1 MTVDDLMTRPVVV
14 VPEQTTFS
22 ELANLLRRHRISGLP
37 VVDDYGRLLGM
48 VSERDLLGRL
58 IHAEM
63 RRVFADQAPPAA
75 SRWESRA
82 TGETAAGLMSRP
94 AISTTPEASVD
105 DALELMRR
113 RAVRRLAVIDEDQ
126 HVVGIVTR
134 TDLLQPYT
142 RTDQEL
148 RDQLLNEVL
157 PRLGVDARTDSPR
170 RRGGERS
177 DRRHAGHPPTR
188 DASPRGDSRHA
199 WRHLRRVPPW
209 CRAPPET
216 DRRRDLKNRVEW
228 HSRLGRVGLRHR
240 LCGTATRPRVRT
252 EEGTRRIMP
261 RHTFTLAS
269 SSSRCPIWC

>member
-1 MTVDDLMTRPVVV
+1 MTVDDLMTRPAVV

-37 VVDDYGRLLGM
+37 VVDDDGRLLGM

-63 RRVFADQAPPAA
+63 WRVFADQAPPAA
-75 SRWESRA
+75 STWESRA

-148 RDQLLNEVL
+148 RDQLRNEVL
-157 PRLGVDARTDSPR
+157 PRLGVDPGQIRLAVEEGNVLI
-170 RRGGERS
+170 GGMLATPQLVTQVQE
-177 DRRHAGHPPTR
+177 AIR
-188 DASPRGDSRHA
+188 DTPG
-199 WRHLRRVPPW
+199 V
-209 CRAPPET
+209 T
-216 DRRRDLKNRVEW
+216 FVE
-228 HSRLGRVGLRHR
+228 SRLGAGR
-240 LCGTATRPRVRT
+240 LQRPTA
-252 EEGTRRIMP
+252 EET
-261 RHTFTLAS
+261 
-269 SSSRCPIWC
+269 